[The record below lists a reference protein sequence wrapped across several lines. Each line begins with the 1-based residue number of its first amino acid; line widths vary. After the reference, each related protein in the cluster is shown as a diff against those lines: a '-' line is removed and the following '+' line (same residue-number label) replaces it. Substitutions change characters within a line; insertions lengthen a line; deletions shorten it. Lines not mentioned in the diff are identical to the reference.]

1 MNKPPINLSVNCW
14 YYCNLKCNFCYLTPT
29 QLKDKWTLDLEVL
42 EQRLIEV
49 TACYDVQHVDLYGGE
64 LLLLPPEYLFAMR
77 NLFHQYGIDDLV
89 LVTNLTVVND
99 VARCPDFDLT
109 VSYDLWAREKS
120 EQVFSNLLMLP
131 RPYTVL
137 TLLSRDFLDKV
148 TVDEYVD
155 ELNILNQM
163 KCAEIK
169 PYSTNQANQQNV
181 SYKEYEDF
189 VWAVINHPKRK
200 FYFENRTQVKE
211 AVEGQRNAY
220 SDDHLYI
227 TPQGNFA
234 VLDFDENDHEY
245 FKEVDGIHGYR
256 NWCQV
261 ERFRVEGNLFCGAC
275 PYKGK
280 CLSEHLR
287 DVKSLDNSCNGFR
300 GLLDRWAEHATN
312 NSTQAAT

>member
-1 MNKPPINLSVNCW
+1 MSKPKINLSVNAW
-14 YYCNLKCNFCYLTPT
+14 YYCNLKCNFCYLTPQ
-29 QLKDKWTLDLEVL
+29 QLKDKETLELDVL

-49 TACYDVQHVDLYGGE
+49 LEHYDVQHVDLYGGE

-77 NLFHQYGIDDLV
+77 DLFYKYDIDDLV
-89 LVTNLTVVND
+89 LVSNLTVVND
-99 VARCPDFDLT
+99 AARCEDFDLT
-109 VSYDLWAREKS
+109 ISYDLWAREKH
-120 EQVFSNLLMLP
+120 EQVFSNLLLLP
-131 RPYTVL
+131 RPYTLL
-137 TLLSRDFLDKV
+137 TLLSRDFLDNV
-148 TVDEYVD
+148 TVDEYVN

-169 PYSTNQANQQNV
+169 PYSTNQVNQQVV

-227 TPQGNFA
+227 TPQGHFA
-234 VLDFDENDHEY
+234 VLDFDENDHE
-245 FKEVDGIHGYR
+245 FFHEVDGIRGYQE
-256 NWCQV
+256 WCQV
-261 ERFRVEGNLFCGAC
+261 ERLRVEGNLFCGAC

-287 DVKSLDNSCNGFR
+287 DVKSLDQSCNGFR
-300 GLLDRWAEHATN
+300 GLLDRWAENESN
-312 NSTQAAT
+312 NTSPPAP

>member
-1 MNKPPINLSVNCW
+1 MNKPAINLSVNPW
-14 YYCNLKCNFCYLTPT
+14 YYCNFKCTFCYLTPE
-29 QLKDKWTLDLEVL
+29 QLKDRECLELETL

-49 TACYDVQHVDLYGGE
+49 LEHYDVHHVDIYGGE
-64 LLLLPPEYLFAMR
+64 LLLLPKEYLLAMR
-77 NLFHQYGIDDLV
+77 DLFHQYGIDDLV
-89 LVTNLTVVND
+89 LVTNLSLYNEISH
-99 VARCPDFDLT
+99 CEDFDLS
-109 VSYDLWAREKS
+109 VSYDLWAREKH

-131 RPYTVL
+131 RPFTIL
-137 TLLSRDFLDKV
+137 TLASREFLDNV
-148 TVDEYVD
+148 SVDEYVD

-169 PYSTNQANQQNV
+169 PYSTNQANQKNV

-227 TPQGNFA
+227 TPQGRFA
-234 VLDFDENDHEY
+234 VLDFDENDHEF
-245 FKEVDGIHGYR
+245 FKEMDSLQDYR

-261 ERFRVEGNLFCGAC
+261 EKGRVEGNLFCGAC

-300 GLLDRWAEHATN
+300 GLLDRWAEHETN
-312 NSTQAAT
+312 NPTPSTP

>member
-1 MNKPPINLSVNCW
+1 MNKPKINLSVNCW
-14 YYCNLKCNFCYLTPT
+14 YYCNLKCNFCYLTPA
-29 QLKDKWTLDLEVL
+29 QLKDKQTLELDVL
-42 EQRLIEV
+42 EQRIIEV
-49 TACYDVQHVDLYGGE
+49 QEHYEIHHVDLYGGE
-64 LLLLPPEYLFAMR
+64 LLLLPTEYLFAIR
-77 NLFHQYGIDDLV
+77 NLFHSYGVDDLV
-89 LVTNLTVVND
+89 LVSNLTVVND
-99 VARCPDFDLT
+99 AARCEDFDLT
-109 VSYDLWAREKS
+109 ISYDLWAREKH

-131 RPYTVL
+131 RQYTIL
-137 TLLSRDFLDKV
+137 TLLSRDFLDNV
-148 TVDEYVD
+148 SVDEYVD

-169 PYSTNQANQQNV
+169 PYSTNQANQQTV

-200 FYFENRTQVKE
+200 FYFENRTLVKE
-211 AVEGQRNAY
+211 AVEGQANSY

-227 TPQGNFA
+227 TPQGAFA

-245 FKEVDGIHGYR
+245 FREVDNIHAYR

-300 GLLDRWAEHATN
+300 GLLDRWAEHETN
-312 NSTQAAT
+312 NPTPSTP

>member
-1 MNKPPINLSVNCW
+1 MKPPINLSVNPT
-14 YYCNLKCNFCYLTPT
+14 YFCNLKCNFCYLTPQ
-29 QLKDKWTLDLEVL
+29 QLKDPERLCLEAL

-49 TACYDVQHVDLYGGE
+49 TEQYDVHHVDLYGGE
-64 LLLLPPEYLFAMR
+64 LLLLPKEYLFALR
-77 NLFHQYGIDDLV
+77 DLLHQYGIDDIV
-89 LVTNLTVVND
+89 LVSNLTVVND
-99 VARCPDFDLT
+99 VARCEDFDLT

-131 RPYTVL
+131 RPYTLL

-148 TVDEYVD
+148 SVDDYVN

-169 PYSTNQANQQNV
+169 PYSTNQANQQTV

-211 AVEGQRNAY
+211 AVEGLKNAY

-227 TPQGNFA
+227 TPQGRFA
-234 VLDFDENDHEY
+234 VLDFDENDLEF

-256 NWCQV
+256 NWCQI

-300 GLLDRWAEHATN
+300 GLLDRWAEHGSDSRTPP
-312 NSTQAAT
+312 AA